1 MVLAVIDG
9 AVRWVVYF
17 LIWAS
22 LPGFEEV
29 HRKTAPDTEP
39 ETHLAMLVECLPGAR
54 GQGPEQRW
62 IPTAC
67 IVSTPFPQNVGCRSS
82 GARCVLQ
89 TQGRLGVSPNT
100 GGQQKRHTR
109 SFTNT
114 SRDLSEKSFSVHSS
128 GGFFFFCH
136 AACGSLVPR
145 PRIEPRPSAVLPRNS
160 LEALFRLLPSTAS
173 CRRGAA
179 CSRGELE
186 KTRAPGS
193 RDATPNPAQWRERER
208 GREAG
213 WGGGTHV

>member
-1 MVLAVIDG
+1 MVTMVAEAAGAAMVLAVIDG

-89 TQGRLGVSPNT
+89 TP
-100 GGQQKRHTR
+100 GQ
-109 SFTNT
+109 
-114 SRDLSEKSFSVHSS
+114 V
-128 GGFFFFCH
+128 
-136 AACGSLVPR
+136 
-145 PRIEPRPSAVLPRNS
+145 
-160 LEALFRLLPSTAS
+160 
-173 CRRGAA
+173 
-179 CSRGELE
+179 RGE
-186 KTRAPGS
+186 P
-193 RDATPNPAQWRERER
+193 QHR
-208 GREAG
+208 GTAEEAYKKLYKHKQG
-213 WGGGTHV
+213 FI